1 MAQES
6 ESKLV
11 PLQKAAT
18 GIKGFDEITAG
29 GLPRGRPSLL
39 CGGAGSGKTL
49 FGMEFLVRGATEFD
63 EPGVFISFEETED
76 DLAKNVASL
85 GFDLEEL
92 QAEGKIALDYVYIER
107 GEIELTGEYDLE
119 ALFIRLASAVQS
131 VGAKRI
137 VLDTLEALF
146 SGLPN
151 PFIVRA
157 EIRRLFR
164 WLKERGLTAVITAEA
179 GQNSLTRHGIEEY
192 VSDCVISL
200 DHRVIDQVAVRRLR
214 VVKYRGSL
222 HGTNEYPFL
231 IDEGGFTVVPIT
243 SLELDF
249 DAPFDFVSTGIPRLD
264 TMLGGK
270 GFYRGSS
277 VLVSGTAGTGKTSFA
292 AALVDTACRRG
303 ETCFYFAFEES
314 PRQIVRNMRSI
325 GIDLEPWLLR
335 GLLHIHAVRPTMYG
349 LEMHLAVLHKFL
361 DRYSPRFVVL
371 DPISN
376 LISIGSE
383 NEVKS
388 TLTRTIDLLKGRQIT
403 SLFTNL
409 VFGGK
414 EIDQTQVGVSSL
426 MDTWILLKDLET
438 NGERNR
444 LLHILKSRGMSHSK
458 QVREFLL
465 TDRGID
471 LVDVYVGPGGVLTG
485 SARSAQ
491 EAREALENNER
502 GLRVEQMRRELD
514 RRKKEMELQMAI
526 LAAEYEARE
535 IEFQQ
540 ALARD
545 AFLEESLERNRE
557 KMAELRGADA
567 AGSRGERS
575 GRTE

>member
-1 MAQES
+1 MAQQSGHE
-6 ESKLV
+6 LV
-11 PLQKAAT
+11 PLEKAAT
-18 GIKGFDEITAG
+18 GIRGFDEVTNG

-39 CGGAGSGKTL
+39 CGSSGSGKTL
-49 FGMEFLVRGATEFD
+49 FGMEFLVRGVTEFD
-63 EPGVFISFEETED
+63 EPGVFVSFEETEN

-85 GFDLEEL
+85 GFDLEKL

-107 GEIELTGEYDLE
+107 SEIEMTGEYDLE
-119 ALFIRLASAVQS
+119 ALFIRLASAVES
-131 VGAKRI
+131 VGARRI

-151 PFIVRA
+151 PFIIRA

-179 GQNSLTRHGIEEY
+179 GQGSLTRHGIEEY

-214 VVKYRGSL
+214 VVKYRGSV

-231 IDEGGFTVVPIT
+231 IDEGGFTVIPIT
-243 SLELDF
+243 SLGLDF
-249 DAPFDFVSTGIPRLD
+249 DVPFDSVSTGIPRLD

-292 AALVDTACRRG
+292 AAIVDAACKRG

-314 PRQIVRNMRSI
+314 PKQIVRNMKSI
-325 GIDLEPWLLR
+325 GIDLEPWLR
-335 GLLHIHAVRPTMYG
+335 QGLLYIHAVRPTMYG
-349 LEMHLAVLHKFL
+349 LEMHLAVLHKLL
-361 DRYSPRFVVL
+361 DRHRPQFVVL

-376 LISIGSE
+376 LISIGSN

-388 TLTRTIDLLKGRQIT
+388 TLTRMIDILKSQQIT

-409 VFGGK
+409 VFGGNQT
-414 EIDQTQVGVSSL
+414 DQTQVGVSSL
-426 MDTWILLKDLET
+426 MDTWILLHDVET
-438 NGERNR
+438 NGERSR
-444 LLHILKSRGMSHSK
+444 LLHILKSRGMSHSN

-465 TDRGID
+465 SARGID

-485 SARSAQ
+485 TARAAQ
-491 EAREALENNER
+491 EAREALEKDER
-502 GLRVEQMRRELD
+502 DQRVEQMRRELD
-514 RRKKEMELQMAI
+514 RRKKEMELQTAI
-526 LAAEYEARE
+526 LAADYEARE
-535 IEFQQ
+535 IEFRQ
-540 ALARD
+540 ALTRD
-545 AFLEESLERNRE
+545 AFLEKALERNRE
-557 KMAELRGADA
+557 KMAELRGADVD
-567 AGSRGERS
+567 GSRGERS
-575 GRTE
+575 GRRE